1 MANAKPIPD
10 EVLQGCRA
18 YSPALLPSYGYK
30 PSLAAGITYCVL
42 FSLAL
47 AAHCLYSVLN
57 RRWANYLLATGALG
71 ELIGWAG
78 RTWSSQCPYNQHA
91 FLMQIVTL
99 VISPVFFTAALFVML
114 AQLSIQRGAHYSLIP
129 PRLYLYIFC
138 TCDVIAL
145 LIQAAGAAIASHE
158 FDTQGDPEKGTHVVV
173 AGLGFQLAAMTV
185 FFACFLGFIA
195 RSFRQTWPRH
205 EVVLVG
211 SMLLSFVSLY
221 IRCVYRTVQLAEGWL
236 GYLST
241 HERFFLALD
250 AALMVGPCYDPNTVL
265 ELVRE
270 LSLLGGVP
278 RCLVDFGGIA
288 ALTLKITTPIPV
300 HQRQM
305 LIWRR
310 THQGMARQVE
320 PVSYLTDAAI
330 GVHAKVGEGGICNGG
345 VSEIREDMEFV

>member
-10 EVLQGCRA
+10 EVLQGCRP

-250 AALMVGPCYDPNTVL
+250 AALMVVCVGIFVPFNPGTL
-265 ELVRE
+265 LRPEHSVRARE
-270 LSLLGGVP
+270 GTESAWGGATLLG
-278 RCLVDFGGIA
+278 RL
-288 ALTLKITTPIPV
+288 
-300 HQRQM
+300 
-305 LIWRR
+305 RR
-310 THQGMARQVE
+310 NRSPDTENHNAN
-320 PVSYLTDAAI
+320 PSAPTTDAHLA
-330 GVHAKVGEGGICNGG
+330 EDPSRNGKTG
-345 VSEIREDMEFV
+345 

>member
-10 EVLQGCRA
+10 EVLEGCIA
-18 YSPALLPSYGYK
+18 YNPALLPSYGYK

-78 RTWSSQCPYNQHA
+78 RTWSSQCPYNQSA

-114 AQLSIQRGAHYSLIP
+114 AQLSVQRGAQYSLIP

-185 FFACFLGFIA
+185 FFGCFLGFIV
-195 RSFRQTWPRH
+195 RSFKQTWPRH
-205 EVVLVG
+205 EVVLLG
-211 SMLLSFVSLY
+211 SMLLSFISLY
-221 IRCVYRTVQLAEGWL
+221 IRCVYRTAQLAEGWL
-236 GYLST
+236 GYLSR

-250 AALMVGPCYDPNTVL
+250 AALMVVCVGIFVPFNPGTL
-265 ELVRE
+265 LRPEHSVRARE
-270 LSLLGGVP
+270 GAESAWGSGTLLGRLRRNRTADTENHNP
-278 RCLVDFGGIA
+278 TA
-288 ALTLKITTPIPV
+288 AT
-300 HQRQM
+300 
-305 LIWRR
+305 
-310 THQGMARQVE
+310 
-320 PVSYLTDAAI
+320 TDAHVTDNPS
-330 GVHAKVGEGGICNGG
+330 GDNKTG
-345 VSEIREDMEFV
+345 